1 MNNEL
6 EMKFVMSGNGHQ
18 KFRETVLPNLKSLLE
33 MEGDLKIDYQQKRL
47 TNQYYDTSD
56 YFFSEHRY
64 GFRVR
69 GCDNQFEQTL
79 KTQGTTT
86 GGLHQRGEYNIE
98 IPTSTPDLRL
108 FDNVKWP
115 KNKLAQELNHDLEE
129 RFATNFTREEYA
141 LTFGEQKIEIVFDK
155 GEVAAGGD
163 SVPIDEL
170 EIELIRG
177 EVESVFRLARILNQH
192 LSLRLSD
199 TTKAAAGYTL
209 IGESLIQKRKLPKYL
224 ALSENCSTEQAFCL
238 AVENAMSHWQYHEQ
252 AYMQTH
258 VLKYLDLMYEGLQL
272 LLQSVALYLPVL
284 QCAPLLTLHRR
295 LISYL
300 QKWQWLAELHNIR
313 YLRSK
318 KGPFSKYLNEHDAL
332 MSYLQG
338 RKMGLLQGRSPDQ
351 LFFDSEANDIKI
363 LTSEILISR
372 PWQKEAT
379 GVEKPVLEHAR
390 GWLSQSWQNVM
401 QSLSHND
408 ALSHTHYIATETIL
422 RQALTNGFLLSEL
435 FADRRGQ
442 FRAPWLDILV
452 GVEELKAL
460 IALQQLLDDSAFNE
474 DPELKSWAAD
484 KTSNLLHV
492 IERTRKV
499 AVRLEAYW

>member
-1 MNNEL
+1 
-6 EMKFVMSGNGHQ
+6 MKFVISGNGHD
-18 KFRETVLPNLKSLLE
+18 KFRDTVLPHLQAL
-33 MEGDLKIDYQQKRL
+33 MEISDELKIDYQQKQL
-47 TNQYYDTSD
+47 TNQYFDTSD
-56 YFFSEHRY
+56 YYFSEHRF

-69 GCDNQFEQTL
+69 GCNNQFEQTL

-86 GGLHQRGEYNIE
+86 GGLHQRGEYNVE
-98 IPTSTPDLRL
+98 IPNSTPDLRL
-108 FDNVKWP
+108 FDGIEWP
-115 KNKLAQELNHDLEE
+115 NSRHADELNQDLNE
-129 RFATNFTREEYA
+129 RFATNFVRDEYVI
-141 LTFGEQKIEIVFDK
+141 TFGDQQIELVFDK
-155 GEVAAGGD
+155 GAVIAGGD

-170 EIELIRG
+170 EIELKHG
-177 EVESVFRLARILNQH
+177 GVKSVFKLARLLNQY

-224 ALSENCSTEQAFCL
+224 ALSNNCSTEQAFCL
-238 AVENAMSHWQYHEQ
+238 AVEKAMSHWQYHEQ

-258 VLKYLDLMYEGLQL
+258 VLKYLDSMYEGLQL
-272 LLQSVALYLPVL
+272 LLQSIALYLPVL

-318 KGPFSKYLNEHDAL
+318 RGPFSKYLNEHEAL

-338 RKMGLLQGRSPDQ
+338 RKIGLLQGRAPDQ

-363 LTSEILISR
+363 LTSEILINR
-372 PWQKEAT
+372 PWQIEAT

-390 GWLSQSWQNVM
+390 GWLSQSWQSVM
-401 QSLSHND
+401 QSLSQYET
-408 ALSHTHYIATETIL
+408 LSHTHYIATETIL
-422 RQALTNGFLLSEL
+422 RQALTNGFLLAEL
-435 FADRRGQ
+435 FADKRGQ

-460 IALQQLLDDSAFNE
+460 ITLQQLLNDAAFDE

-484 KTSNLLHV
+484 KIINLLHV

-499 AVRLEAYW
+499 ATRQEAYW